1 MSPIIFIVL
10 PILLFS
16 VIIHECAHG
25 IAAYRCGDDTA
36 KLMGR
41 ITLNPIP
48 HIDPFWSIII
58 PLIMIIS
65 YKAGIFIPLIAGA
78 KPIPVNPLNFK
89 RPRRDD
95 IIVSAA
101 GISSNILLAITA
113 GLLLIAFVNFPMIS
127 IKVRAGFGIFFLYVV
142 LINFWLATFNLIP
155 LPPLDGSHIL
165 ANVLPYTASKA
176 FRQINPL
183 IGMIILIL
191 LISSGLLGYIFL
203 PILKV
208 TLSFIDLVTSEAV
221 LNEMSKFLK

>member
-65 YKAGIFIPLIAGA
+65 YKTGIFIPLIAGA
-78 KPIPVNPLNFK
+78 KPVPVNPLNFRK
-89 RPRRDD
+89 PRRDD

-113 GLLLIAFVNFPMIS
+113 GLFLIIFVNFPIIA
-127 IKVRAGFGIFFLYVV
+127 IKVRAGLGIFFLYVV
-142 LINFWLATFNLIP
+142 LINFWLAVFNLIP

-165 ANVLPYTASKA
+165 ANILPYSASKA

-183 IGMIILIL
+183 MGMIILIL
-191 LISSGLLGYIFL
+191 LISSGLLGYIFF

-208 TLSFIDLVTSEAV
+208 TLSFIDSVTPGAV
-221 LNEMSKFLK
+221 LNEMFKFLK